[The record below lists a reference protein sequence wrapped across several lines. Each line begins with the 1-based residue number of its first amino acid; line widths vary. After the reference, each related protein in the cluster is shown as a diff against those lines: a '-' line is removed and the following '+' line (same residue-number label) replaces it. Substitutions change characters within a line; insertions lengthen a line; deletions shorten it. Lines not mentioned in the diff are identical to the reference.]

1 MGIQDQRKALE
12 WVQENAH
19 MFGGA
24 ADRVTIFGESAGAG
38 SVALHAVSPHSTSL
52 FSAAIMESGGLWST
66 ELQEAESRGDAVAA
80 ATKCSDLA
88 CLRDVAALDLLHAQL
103 QVDFTASP
111 VSDGY
116 EWPVGASL
124 RDVVA
129 ARNFSAKPMLIGTNR
144 NESALFDCLSMPEL
158 NESSFR
164 AALAYRLRREGPVTD
179 SEFDRL
185 VELYDGSKYDDGHEG
200 TWPWKRALI
209 DVDTDLSMFCDSRF
223 LLDTVHA
230 QQQAT
235 FAYILDQTMWF
246 FEGARFLG
254 TPHMTDLFFLW
265 QNFAPVMTREE
276 RALGARMA
284 KYWSGFA
291 WNHTPGVS
299 WPAFGEERGYLR
311 LRSPEDLPDAQVK
324 KEQCDI
330 FQTIRTR
337 SRHTIMVV

>member
-1 MGIQDQRKALE
+1 
-12 WVQENAH
+12 

-80 ATKCSDLA
+80 ASKCSDLA

-111 VSDGY
+111 VCDGY

-129 ARNFSAKPMLIGTNR
+129 ARNFSAKPMLVGTNR
-144 NESALFDCLSMPEL
+144 NESALFDCLSVPDL
-158 NESSFR
+158 NASSFR
-164 AALAYRLRREGPVTD
+164 TALAQRLRGEGPVTPA
-179 SEFDRL
+179 EFERL
-185 VELYDGSKYDDGHEG
+185 VELYDGSRYDDGHKG

-209 DVDTDLSMFCDSRF
+209 DVNTDLSMFCDSRF
-223 LLDTVHA
+223 LLDAVHA
-230 QQQAT
+230 QQRAT
-235 FAYILDQTMWF
+235 FAYVLDQAMWF
-246 FEGARFLG
+246 FKGAPCLG
-254 TPHMTDLFFLW
+254 TPHMNDLFLLW
-265 QNFAPVMTREE
+265 QNFAHVMTRDE
-276 RALGARMA
+276 RTLGTRMA

-291 WNHTPGVS
+291 WNHTPGGA

-311 LRSPEDLPDAQVK
+311 LRAPEDVPDAQFK
-324 KEQCDI
+324 REQCDI
-330 FQTIRTR
+330 FQTIR
-337 SRHTIMVV
+337 SRLDNAVVLV